1 VAVRRHQLIVEGEL
15 TDEQELV
22 FEGFTLS
29 RAVGTTTLTSFV
41 HDQAELHRLLR
52 HVTNLG
58 LTLLEITA
66 IDEAGRPLRLHE
78 QVLQEQRARRRGIR
92 WHRAGQRP
100 QVGQAE
106 FAATGTRDTAGRSS

>member
-1 VAVRRHQLIVEGEL
+1 MVGGTVLA
-15 TDEQELV
+15 
-22 FEGFTLS
+22 
-29 RAVGTTTLTSFV
+29 RAVCTTTLAARV
-41 HDQAELHRLLR
+41 RDQAELHRLLR

-66 IDEAGRPLRLHE
+66 IDEAGRPLGLHE

-100 QVGQAE
+100 QVGHAE